1 MPKTNALLP
10 DMGADA
16 VNAVM
21 SDAWKSIAGLQ
32 LPPSLL
38 GELQRDYLQGAAALW
53 NQTLQGLEER
63 IFVIRRQ
70 AIRRQGMGR
79 EPGRVVHRT
88 DVPAELAHAGAHG
101 RGGGR

>member
-53 NQTLQGLEER
+53 NQ
-63 IFVIRRQ
+63 
-70 AIRRQGMGR
+70 APA
-79 EPGRVVHRT
+79 PGRPESRAV
-88 DVPAELAHAGAHG
+88 AAGSAGPG
-101 RGGGR
+101 RGASVRRAAGRRGRAAGPR